1 MGTLKKYNWLFPVLI
16 LSALTLGTI
25 GFYQYYERMGQTTS
39 WFTSLYLS
47 LQLFVLNSGGVF
59 GKLPILLEIAR
70 FMAPAITAGGIF
82 LAIWEPFY
90 KNYLLFRIRFWKN
103 HIVVCG
109 LSKKA
114 ELLIDDFI
122 KEEKGKIHIVLIDPN
137 KNHSSLIGLRRK
149 GVIILQGSATDEE
162 ELLKANVLHAK
173 FLLALTQD
181 EETNIQ
187 IAQRATHLYNQFPQ
201 KILPA
206 SVLQVI
212 LHVDDYYTEN
222 IFKEFHEKAV
232 PEQVKYRPAG
242 SKMDYHIFSI
252 YKLAAAYLVDR
263 FSPDQYASLR
273 DEEAPAAHVL
283 ILGDTLAAEFL
294 ILEAAHMYHFANLR
308 KTKITVVSEDISG
321 ITRKMDAL
329 YPSLPQTVDIHFVTD
344 GDFFSDQ
351 FPIHCD
357 EVSVC
362 FVALDDD
369 AKSIYF
375 ARKLRQFIYARNQL
389 TKSIPPSTSSAPAM
403 SDFSHPPIK
412 VLLPRNTALVH
423 IFKDIKEEMKWLNI
437 EMINMD
443 QELCNKKTIVD
454 DRKSED
460 FIAQHIHYEWAK
472 NLGMKDKMKIG
483 TMEEEWDKLKDA
495 QKDSNRL
502 PARHLNIKLRYVHAA
517 FTDQPGGE
525 EWNIDA
531 LDEHTWDR
539 IARMEHNR
547 WMAEKYLNGYVHIDN
562 MQNTELMVFLNHT
575 LKFHSDLVP
584 FDELSKEIQEYD
596 KFTFR
601 MAPVI
606 ARLNNKRIIRDKE

>member
-1 MGTLKKYNWLFPVLI
+1 MNNLKKYNWLFPILI
-16 LSALTLGTI
+16 LTALVLGTI
-25 GFYQYYERMGQTTS
+25 GFHQYHDALEKSPT
-39 WFTSLYLS
+39 WFTCLYLS
-47 LQLFVLNSGGVF
+47 LQLFVLNSGGVP
-59 GKLPILLEIAR
+59 GQVPLLLEIAR
-70 FMAPAITAGGIF
+70 FMAPAVTAGGIF

-122 KEEKGKIHIVLIDPN
+122 KEDKGNVHIVLIDPN
-137 KNHSSLIGLRRK
+137 EHHSSLISLKRK
-149 GVIILQGSATDEE
+149 GVIILQGNATDEE
-162 ELLKANVLHAK
+162 ELMKANVLQAK
-173 FLLALTQD
+173 YLLALTQD
-181 EETNIQ
+181 EKTNIQ
-187 IAQRATHLYNQFPQ
+187 IAQHTTHLYNQYPN

-212 LHVDDYYTEN
+212 LHVDDFYTEN

-242 SKMDYHIFSI
+242 SKMDYHVFSI
-252 YKLAAAYLVDR
+252 YQLAAAYFIDH
-263 FSPDQYASLR
+263 FSPDQYASFNQL
-273 DEEAPAAHVL
+273 DDPAAHVL
-283 ILGDTLAAEFL
+283 IVGDTMAAEFL
-294 ILEAAHMYHFANLR
+294 ILEAAQMYHFANLK
-308 KTKITVVSEDISG
+308 KTKITVVSDDIRN
-321 ITRKMDAL
+321 ITHKMDSL
-329 YPSLPQTVDIHFVTD
+329 YPNLPETVDVQYVTNVN
-344 GDFFSDQ
+344 FFSEHC
-351 FPIHCD
+351 PIQCD
-357 EVSVC
+357 EISVC

-375 ARKLRQFIYARNQL
+375 ARKLRQFIYAQNQL
-389 TKSIPPSTSSAPAM
+389 IKIKKQTPLSVPVLDDFNFPA
-403 SDFSHPPIK
+403 IK

-423 IFKDIKEEMKWLNI
+423 IFRDIKDEMKLLNI
-437 EMINMD
+437 EMMNMD
-443 QELCNKKTIVD
+443 QQLCNKKTIVD

-472 NLGMKDKMKIG
+472 NLGVKDKTMTG

-502 PARHLNIKLRYVHAA
+502 PARHLNIKLRYVDAE
-517 FTDQPGGE
+517 FTDQPDGE
-525 EWNIDA
+525 DWDINS
-531 LDEHTWDR
+531 LDEETWDR

-547 WMAEKYLNGYVHIDN
+547 WMAEKYLNGYFHIHTMRDS
-562 MQNTELMVFLNHT
+562 ELLDFLNQT

-601 MAPVI
+601 MAPEI
-606 ARLNNKRIIRDKE
+606 ARLNNKRIIKSKS